1 MKKLILNILLFMNAF
16 VWIIFSTINYV
27 GIMLQLEEDVMSIF
41 LWSIFII
48 LMYGLLVYAISLVIT
63 RIYLIHR
70 YRKCKLKYVNRP
82 VLVRQIILLI
92 AVIVYLY
99 GACYYNA
106 HLMGLL
112 PLLLFFGK
120 KLTNVGK
127 LYFYEDER
135 LILINDAAKECLVRD
150 IDIETGKVM
159 IQEMNTRSS
168 EVIRIQYKMDPEEK
182 KFLEDICT
190 NNSDFKE
197 VA

>member
-1 MKKLILNILLFMNAF
+1 MKKIILNILLFVNAF
-16 VWIIFSTINYV
+16 VWIIFSSINYV

-48 LMYGLLVYAISLVIT
+48 LMYGLVVYAVSLVIT
-63 RIYLIHR
+63 RVYLICW
-70 YRKCKLKYVNRP
+70 YKKCKMKYMNQSVF
-82 VLVRQIILLI
+82 VRQIILLT

-120 KLTNVGK
+120 KLTNMGK
-127 LYFYEDER
+127 VYFYEDER

-150 IDIETGKVM
+150 IDIETGIVT
-159 IQEMNTRSS
+159 IQEMNIRNS

-182 KFLEDICT
+182 KFLEDICI